1 MYLDLKNI
9 CFSNWPYLN
18 IKIVSNPTSAI
29 LCFIVDVFISL
40 LHWKCVDDDFPPCI
54 SRRCVP
60 TSIYSYYFFFLNCAI
75 YSTLRNYVYW
85 YVCIYCRYNHKCFHI
100 KIMHFIYIKK
110 IQSYLSLNKTF
121 TDYLPLMMKNKK
133 FIYFELFQALNCF
146 GEWHNL
152 NVSTNYLWYF
162 VIIKI
167 FVKLFPKLQ
176 NFIELVFFLTFS

>member
-1 MYLDLKNI
+1 MFQIPHL
-9 CFSNWPYLN
+9 PYYVLLSMSSLVCY
-18 IKIVSNPTSAI
+18 IESVLTMISPPVSVGDVSQHPFI
-29 LCFIVDVFISL
+29 LII
-40 LHWKCVDDDFPPCI
+40 I
-54 SRRCVP
+54 
-60 TSIYSYYFFFLNCAI
+60 FFLNCAI